1 MPTLYRILSQSTE
14 CLYPGSSPCLGL
26 TVSKLVYPF
35 LTMPLLKIA
44 RKDICLLSLHFMVS
58 DGFLF
63 FKIRL
68 INWARNM
75 K

>member
-1 MPTLYRILSQSTE
+1 MPTLYWNLRQSTE
-14 CLYPGSSPCLGL
+14 CLYSGSSPCLVL
-26 TVSKLVYPF
+26 TVSKLVFPF

-44 RKDICLLSLHFMVS
+44 RRDICLLSLHFMVS

-63 FKIRL
+63 FEIRPT
-68 INWARNM
+68 NWARNM